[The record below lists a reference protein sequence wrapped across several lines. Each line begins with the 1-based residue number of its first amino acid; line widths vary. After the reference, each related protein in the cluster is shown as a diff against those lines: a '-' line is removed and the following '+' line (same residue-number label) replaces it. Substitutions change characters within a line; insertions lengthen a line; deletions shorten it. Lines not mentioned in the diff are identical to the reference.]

1 MNFQIE
7 CSASSI
13 LNPREVYAKF
23 LIQPLNHT
31 QAITI
36 GNALRRVLLSELETV
51 AITAVRIAGATHEL
65 ATLEGVREDVLQI
78 MLNLKQI
85 VWRGHLE
92 QPSLARI
99 KVQGPAI
106 VTAAAFQ
113 AHSEVTVVDSCQ
125 YIATVDNEHV
135 LELECQLEQASGY
148 RLSNP
153 SEVIDWLPIDG
164 VFMPVKRVNFWVD
177 KALHLE
183 ICTNGSLS
191 PQEALHKAASILT
204 NWFNPLQTLEWKT
217 SNTKKDHSH
226 TQLSQMLI
234 EQLDLSVRA
243 YNCLK
248 RAQIHS
254 VADLMQY
261 TQEELLALKNFGQK
275 SVEEVN
281 EALEQKLH
289 LQLPKKIC

>member
-1 MNFQIE
+1 ME
-7 CSASSI
+7 CTTSSV
-13 LNPREVYAKF
+13 NTPRDVYAKF
-23 LIQPLNHT
+23 MIQPLNNT

-51 AITAVRIAGATHEL
+51 AITAVRIAGATHEF
-65 ATLEGVREDVLQI
+65 ACLEGVREDVLQI
-78 MLNLKQI
+78 MLNLKQV
-85 VWRGHLE
+85 VWCGKLE
-92 QPSLARI
+92 KESLARL

-113 AHSEVTVVDSCQ
+113 TNSEVKVVDTCQ
-125 YIATVDNEHV
+125 YIATIDNEHI
-135 LELECQLEQASGY
+135 LEMECKLEQASGY
-148 RLSNP
+148 RLANP

-183 ICTNGSLS
+183 IWTNGSIS
-191 PQEALHKAASILT
+191 PQEALHQAAHILT

-217 SNTKKDHSH
+217 TTNQQHH
-226 TQLSQMLI
+226 TNAQLSQMLI

-281 EALEQKLH
+281 QALEQKLH
-289 LQLPKKIC
+289 MQLPKKIC